1 MERNSVHNSQY
12 LGPGLKRLSA
22 STTYLLEISYH
33 FVNGHLERP
42 IREELVPQDQAV
54 NSEEAILEVDSP
66 AELTLRTL

>member
-33 FVNGHLERP
+33 FVNGLLERP
-42 IREELVPQDQAV
+42 IREELGTPSQQ
-54 NSEEAILEVDSP
+54 L
-66 AELTLRTL
+66 